1 MQSILIKNF
10 KNKRV
15 LITGHTGFKGSWLA
29 IWLSILGA
37 RVVGVSNNYPSSPN
51 HYKLLKLDKK
61 ILSKN
66 LDIRNLPDLKKFIK
80 KYNPNFVFHLAAQ
93 SIVKAAY
100 KNSLKTWSTNL
111 IGTIN
116 VLESLRQLKKKC
128 VAVFITSDKCYE
140 NLEIKRGYHEN
151 DKLGGQD
158 PYSASKASADIA
170 IRSYISSFFSHKTN
184 KVFIA
189 TARAGNVIGGG
200 DWSKNRL
207 IPDCVRSWSKKK
219 KVLIRN
225 PYSTR
230 PWQHVL
236 EAIYGYIIL
245 AINLNKNSNLHGE
258 AFNFGPA
265 KNQNYKVI
273 SVVKLMKKYWE
284 NVSWKLCKE
293 SNRNFKESSLLK
305 LNSQKSKRIL
315 KWRSILS
322 FKENISLVAIW
333 YKSFYLDP
341 KKIYT
346 YTSNQIEFYQKILSK
361 RTIKWKL

>member
-37 RVVGVSNNYPSSPN
+37 RVVGISNNYPSSPN

-66 LDIRNLPDLKKFIK
+66 LDIRNLTDLKKFIK

-93 SIVKAAY
+93 SIVKEAY
-100 KNSLKTWSTNL
+100 KNCLKTWSTNL

-184 KVFIA
+184 KVFIS

-245 AINLNKNSNLHGE
+245 AINLNKNSNLHGQ
-258 AFNFGPA
+258 AFNFGPR
-265 KNQNYKVI
+265 NSQDYKVI
-273 SVVKLMKKYWE
+273 SLVKLMKKYWE
-284 NVSWKLCKE
+284 NVSWKLHK
-293 SNRNFKESSLLK
+293 NNNKIFKESSLLK
-305 LNSQKSKRIL
+305 LNSQKAKKIL
-315 KWRSILS
+315 KWRSILT
-322 FKENISLVAIW
+322 FKENIFLVANW
-333 YKSFYLDP
+333 YKNFYLNS
-341 KKIYT
+341 KQAHKL
-346 YTSNQIEFYQKILSK
+346 TSSQIEFYQNILK
-361 RTIKWKL
+361 KKAKK